1 MNICPV
7 QIKSSFYQHFPG
19 TGCIQQYL
27 PDTLDHVT
35 LLHEIE
41 KFVKWQQQYDHSS
54 LTEKVIFCQ
63 TLSFI
68 VIFLVQGWEWII
80 TKPLCFSAA
89 DNPPPSS
96 QCFMNSLWGMKQD
109 DGVMY
114 LNIISYQICYQKTL
128 YNIYI
133 DGAKID
139 KRIYILDFQNVL
151 NFYRRTDTQLY
162 KD

>member
-63 TLSFI
+63 TPEFHCDIPGAGMGVNHHETSLFQRCGQ
-68 VIFLVQGWEWII
+68 F
-80 TKPLCFSAA
+80 T
-89 DNPPPSS
+89 S
-96 QCFMNSLWGMKQD
+96 QFPVFHELT
-109 DGVMY
+109 VRY
-114 LNIISYQICYQKTL
+114 ET
-128 YNIYI
+128 
-133 DGAKID
+133 
-139 KRIYILDFQNVL
+139 R
-151 NFYRRTDTQLY
+151 
-162 KD
+162 